1 MAYGSVRKVTTRE
14 NVNYARL
21 CRLLVDVG
29 SEVLGNTFDRI
40 HSPAKLSEVL
50 SRDSVKSILR
60 GKNGKRKLLI
70 KIQENKLYP
79 TSSNM
84 SVYELDITLLMI
96 LLRNICNLSPPRS
109 TGSWDKLPPDSDN
122 SLEANIVRINYY
134 RNNVYAHAIKA
145 SVDDV
150 TFNKQWLNISNA
162 ILALEESQAS
172 MIDYL
177 KTAPMDVDLQERY
190 QRALAES
197 MKSDVSIK
205 EEFQVV
211 KGMVKSVKDIT
222 RKNHEENKERAQLHQ
237 DRVDKKLEE
246 IKELVKAD
254 QDRRGEEL
262 VREDRR
268 GEGREKR
275 HQWTH
280 PEKVVL
286 MECYYK
292 SKIYGRG
299 YMKRMLGFWN
309 QRGMFER
316 TEQQLAAQA
325 RSVENN
331 GYLSEE
337 ELNAIKRRVGFS

>member
-1 MAYGSVRKVTTRE
+1 MAYGGVRKVTTRE

-211 KGMVKSVKDIT
+211 KGMQTLLKHLKTISFCWCGIMV
-222 RKNHEENKERAQLHQ
+222 
-237 DRVDKKLEE
+237 
-246 IKELVKAD
+246 
-254 QDRRGEEL
+254 
-262 VREDRR
+262 
-268 GEGREKR
+268 
-275 HQWTH
+275 
-280 PEKVVL
+280 
-286 MECYYK
+286 
-292 SKIYGRG
+292 
-299 YMKRMLGFWN
+299 
-309 QRGMFER
+309 
-316 TEQQLAAQA
+316 
-325 RSVENN
+325 
-331 GYLSEE
+331 
-337 ELNAIKRRVGFS
+337 

>member
-1 MAYGSVRKVTTRE
+1 MAYGGVCKVTTRG
-14 NVNYARL
+14 NVNFARL

-29 SEVLGNTFDRI
+29 SEVLGSTFDRI

-50 SRDSVKSILR
+50 SRPLVKSILL
-60 GKNGKRKLLI
+60 GKKGKRKLLNET
-70 KIQENKLYP
+70 QENELYP

-84 SVYELDITLLMI
+84 SVYDLDITLLMI
-96 LLRNICNLSPPRS
+96 LLRNICNLSPPSS

-122 SLEANIVRINYY
+122 SLEANIVRIKYY
-134 RNNVYAHAIKA
+134 RNNVYAHAKKA
-145 SVDDV
+145 SVDDA
-150 TFNKQWLNISNA
+150 TFEKLWLNISNA

-172 MIDYL
+172 VIDSL
-177 KTAPMDVDLQERY
+177 KTMDMDVDLHERY
-190 QRALAES
+190 ERALTES
-197 MKSDVSIK
+197 VERDVSIK

-222 RKNHEENKERAQLHQ
+222 GKNHEESK
-237 DRVDKKLEE
+237 
-246 IKELVKAD
+246 
-254 QDRRGEEL
+254 EL

-280 PEKVVL
+280 SEKVVL

-316 TEQQLAAQA
+316 TENQLATQA
-325 RSVENN
+325 RSIEKN

-337 ELNAIKRRVGFS
+337 ELNAIKKRVGFL

>member
-1 MAYGSVRKVTTRE
+1 MAYGGVCKVTTRG
-14 NVNYARL
+14 NVNFARL

-29 SEVLGNTFDRI
+29 SEVLGSTFDRI

-50 SRDSVKSILR
+50 SRPLVKSILL
-60 GKNGKRKLLI
+60 GKKGKRKLLNET
-70 KIQENKLYP
+70 QENELYP

-84 SVYELDITLLMI
+84 SVYDLDITLLMI
-96 LLRNICNLSPPRS
+96 LLRNICNLSPPSS

-122 SLEANIVRINYY
+122 SLEANIVRIKYY
-134 RNNVYAHAIKA
+134 RNNVYAHAKKA
-145 SVDDV
+145 SVDDA
-150 TFNKQWLNISNA
+150 TFEKLWLNISNA

-172 MIDYL
+172 VIDSL
-177 KTAPMDVDLQERY
+177 KTMDMDVDLHERY
-190 QRALAES
+190 ERALTES
-197 MKSDVSIK
+197 VERDVSIK

-211 KGMVKSVKDIT
+211 
-222 RKNHEENKERAQLHQ
+222 
-237 DRVDKKLEE
+237 
-246 IKELVKAD
+246 KELVKAD

-280 PEKVVL
+280 SEKVVL

-316 TEQQLAAQA
+316 TENQLATQA
-325 RSVENN
+325 RSIEKN

-337 ELNAIKRRVGFS
+337 ELNAIKKRVGFL

>member
-1 MAYGSVRKVTTRE
+1 MAYGGVCKVTTRG
-14 NVNYARL
+14 NVNFARL

-29 SEVLGNTFDRI
+29 SEVLGSTFDRI

-50 SRDSVKSILR
+50 SRPLVKSILL
-60 GKNGKRKLLI
+60 GKKGKRKLLNET
-70 KIQENKLYP
+70 QENELYP

-84 SVYELDITLLMI
+84 SVYDLDITLLMI
-96 LLRNICNLSPPRS
+96 LLRNICNLSPPSS

-122 SLEANIVRINYY
+122 SLEANIVRIKYY
-134 RNNVYAHAIKA
+134 RNNVYAHAKKA
-145 SVDDV
+145 SVDDA
-150 TFNKQWLNISNA
+150 TFEKLWLNISNA

-172 MIDYL
+172 VIDSL
-177 KTAPMDVDLQERY
+177 KTMDMDVDLHERY
-190 QRALAES
+190 ERALTES
-197 MKSDVSIK
+197 VERDVSIK

-222 RKNHEENKERAQLHQ
+222 GKNHEES
-237 DRVDKKLEE
+237 
-246 IKELVKAD
+246 KELVKAD

-280 PEKVVL
+280 SEKVVL

-316 TEQQLAAQA
+316 TENQLATQA
-325 RSVENN
+325 RSIEKN

-337 ELNAIKRRVGFS
+337 ELNAIKKRVGFL